1 MARRKRNSKGQFKK
15 GRGGKRVTRS
25 RRRKSVGAIGS
36 PMVDA
41 FVSPMVGGGIAAA
54 TALAIRKFVD
64 PTGSEMR
71 FRAVKW
77 AGLVGMLFGGAAS
90 GALYFFAGRDM
101 QTLVASLSGTAL
113 AGLAL
118 TVQDQAI
125 LNSDEGMAVGAAL
138 AASNYAALSAG
149 PGAAA
154 DNGTAGL
161 FGPRRPARTMALAGI
176 GSAAHAPHLHAVPPV
191 SPAAFGGT
199 HY

>member
-1 MARRKRNSKGQFKK
+1 MARRKRNSKGQFTK
-15 GRGGKRVTRS
+15 RGGKRRVTRS

-41 FVSPMVGGGIAAA
+41 FVSPMVGGGVAAA

-64 PTGSEMR
+64 PTASEMR

-77 AGLVGMLFGGAAS
+77 AGLVGMLLGGVAS
-90 GALYFFAGRDM
+90 GALYFLAGRDM

-125 LNSDEGMAVGAAL
+125 LTADEGMAVGAAL

-149 PGAAA
+149 PGASAG
-154 DNGTAGL
+154 NGTGGL
-161 FGPRRPARTMALAGI
+161 FGPARPARTMALAGV
-176 GSAAHAPHLHAVPPV
+176 GQQRVVPTPPAV
-191 SPAAFGGT
+191 SPSAFGGV